1 MMIAMH
7 SKAPP
12 VTDSSEDELLARNV
26 RNFIL
31 PRVYPTPSHVHVEAK
46 RGVVKLT
53 GRVGSFY
60 YKQLWLNGA
69 QRVAG
74 VRRVIDEIDVVSNLQ
89 DSYRRMSG

>member
-1 MMIAMH
+1 MMIVMNSA
-7 SKAPP
+7 APP
-12 VTDSSEDELLARNV
+12 FEISEDEHLARNV

-31 PRVYPTPSHVHVEAK
+31 PRIHPTSNQVHIEANH
-46 RGVVKLT
+46 GVVTLK

-74 VRRVIDEIDVVSNLQ
+74 VRRVIDEIEVVAIYQ
-89 DSYRRMSG
+89 DRQRASQG

>member
-1 MMIAMH
+1 MIA
-7 SKAPP
+7 SNNAAPI
-12 VTDSSEDELLARNV
+12 VEISEDEHLARNV

-31 PRVYPTPSHVHVEAK
+31 PRIHPTSNQVHIEAN
-46 RGVVKLT
+46 RGVVTLK

-74 VRRVIDEIDVVSNLQ
+74 VRRVIDEVEVAASYQ
-89 DSYRRMSG
+89 DRQRAVQG